1 MIKGNI
7 SLPGDKSISHR
18 ALLFSSLTSGENYI
32 SNICTGDDVES
43 TRHSLYECG
52 IKSIKTN
59 RNIKIIGGKLSVPS
73 NSLNC
78 GNSGTTARLIA
89 GLLVGQN
96 IPAKLIG
103 DTSLSTRPMKRI
115 INPLNLMGAKIDHNN
130 DFSLPIKLLN
140 SKLTGINYKIPVASA
155 QIKSCLILAALGAKN
170 SSIIEEITPTRNH
183 TEIMLANM
191 GAKISIKK
199 NTIYVHKIKGFLN
212 NFDIKVPGDPSSA
225 AFFIGAALLIPKSKL
240 VIKNLLLNPT
250 RIGFIKVLKRMNAR
264 ISVIRQEEI
273 MGEIVGDIQISYSQ
287 LNSIDLNLDDIP
299 SMIDELPI
307 FALVASQSDGIT
319 RVTGAK
325 ELRYKESDRIK
336 SICGNLK
343 KIGVKIIE
351 LFDGFI
357 IEGPCRLLGG
367 TIKSH
372 NDHRIAMTFE
382 VANLITNEN
391 ITIDSS
397 DCIKIS
403 FPEFY
408 QTLHEINHY

>member
-18 ALLFSSLTSGENYI
+18 ALFFSSLTSGENYI

-43 TRHSLYECG
+43 TRQSLHECG
-52 IKSIKTN
+52 IKSTKTN
-59 RNIKIIGGKLSVPS
+59 RNIKIIGGKFSAPS

-103 DTSLSTRPMKRI
+103 DTSLSARPMRRI

-130 DFSLPIKLLN
+130 VFSLPIKLFT
-140 SKLTGINYKIPVASA
+140 SKLNGINYKIPVASA

-199 NTIYVHKIKGFLN
+199 NTIYVDKMKGFLN
-212 NFDIKVPGDPSSA
+212 NFEIKVPGDPSSA
-225 AFFIGAALLIPKSKL
+225 AFFIGAALLIPRSKL

-250 RIGFIKVLKRMNAR
+250 RIGFIKVLKRMNAH
-264 ISVIRQEEI
+264 ISIIRQEEI

-287 LNSIDLNLDDIP
+287 LNSTDLNFNDIP

-307 FALVASQSDGIT
+307 FALIASQSDGIT

-336 SICGNLK
+336 SICENLK
-343 KIGVKIIE
+343 KIGVNIIE
-351 LFDGFI
+351 LIDGFI
-357 IEGPCRLLGG
+357 IEGPCHLSGG
-367 TIKSH
+367 IIKSH

-382 VANLITNEN
+382 VANLLTDED

-408 QTLHEINHY
+408 QTLHEITHY